1 MDRDEHIQYFD
12 LHQAAVTFLLVA
24 EAAKRNSQVFK
35 YYKLFSSRNSIR
47 VASVQF
53 CILRRLV
60 ASLFLFELC
69 KVQHEVEYQLQIVNH
84 GMALQLLKDRDTQDN
99 LYRHSVGTN

>member
-35 YYKLFSSRNSIR
+35 YYKLFSRNSIR

-69 KVQHEVEYQLQIVNH
+69 KVQHEVEYQLLIVNH